1 MARKPKHEDHL
12 NHEAWAIPYGD
23 LLTLLLAFFV
33 VMYSMS
39 SVNEGKYRVLS
50 DSLVAAF
57 RGAPKTIVPIE
68 IGRNSKGSSVDTS
81 RSLASGIMPPV
92 IQKVMPEFQEQPRFE
107 KPAEGRQGLG
117 ALATRI
123 EDALKDLIE
132 KDLVTVHR
140 ESMWVEIEIRTDIL
154 FASGDATI
162 ADSALPPLRELAT
175 ILADFPNLIRV
186 EGHTD
191 NVPIYNRNF
200 KSNWELSAAR
210 AASVVYLFK
219 QLKVD
224 PSRLEIIGLGE
235 YRPVANN
242 GSDEGR
248 NQNRRVAVVV
258 LEQLDGSSRDV
269 SAQRAHRRD
278 QAQTPEQFRDG
289 HSSEKIPGSGEAA
302 SGGEMAHA
310 AD

>member
-68 IGRNSKGSSVDTS
+68 IGRNSKGSSTDTS
-81 RSLASGIMPPV
+81 RTIASGVMPPIV
-92 IQKVMPEFQEQPRFE
+92 QQLVSQAEQPPRNDP
-107 KPAEGRQGLG
+107 PAGREDGLG
-117 ALATRI
+117 ALASRI
-123 EDALKDLIE
+123 ESALQELIDKDM
-132 KDLVTVHR
+132 VTVHR

-210 AASVVYLFK
+210 AASVVYLFR
-219 QLKVD
+219 QLNVD
-224 PSRLEIIGLGE
+224 PARLEIIGLGE
-235 YRPVANN
+235 YRPVADN

-258 LEQLDGSSRDV
+258 LEQLEGSSRDV
-269 SAQRAHRRD
+269 SAQRAQRLD

-289 HSSEKIPGSGEAA
+289 HQPAGL
-302 SGGEMAHA
+302 SGGSEVVHA
-310 AD
+310 AN